1 MSGGGSLR
9 QRIRFAIIGI
19 TSLIV
24 AVNGVATWM
33 TSRALL
39 INGVDREVAT
49 FAKRMESDQGAHL
62 PRRMWTGPA
71 RPESRGTGPILL
83 EVSDATGRTLFH
95 SSALEDPLTL
105 VGCVES
111 PTPTTGTLPDG
122 RIVRGQLVTF
132 ATIAP
137 ERRWPGTDP
146 AKTTVEAPPPAL
158 PLTVRI
164 AFDLTRQVEGLRQNA
179 WVLAGMWLIATVLAW
194 GADLLVRSTVLKP
207 LKRLSAAIDVLGPND
222 LAARLPADSG
232 PAEVRG
238 VVGKLNSLLDR
249 LHQAF
254 TREQGTIANI
264 AHELRTPVAALRTDL
279 EFRLLVATDPAE
291 RQVLTACMSTVRNMQ
306 NQVANLLL
314 LARLEAGREPLAVA
328 ELDLVELVQ
337 ERVECCAT
345 VIGGALRN
353 IGCVLPDSL
362 VLPTSRAHLTL
373 LVDNLLANARAHG
386 LPDQPIQVRLEHDA
400 AGIRLAIANP
410 YRGSLDAESLGKPY
424 YRSDDA
430 RHDGAH
436 SGLGLALCLRLSRL
450 LGGSLDFTTAEQ
462 VFVATV
468 RLPAAPGV

>member
-9 QRIRFAIIGI
+9 RRISFAIIGI

-24 AVNGVATWM
+24 AVNGFATWM

-39 INGVDREVAT
+39 INGVDREVA
-49 FAKRMESDQGAHL
+49 AAVRRMESDQGSRL
-62 PRRMWTGPA
+62 PRRVWTGPA
-71 RPESRGTGPILL
+71 RPESRGTGPLL
-83 EVSDATGRTLFH
+83 IEVSDATGRTLFH
-95 SSALEDPLTL
+95 SSALEEPQTL
-105 VGCVES
+105 VGCIES
-111 PTPTTGTLPDG
+111 PTPTMGTLPDG
-122 RIVRGQLVTF
+122 RIVRGQILTI

-137 ERRWPGTDP
+137 ERRRPVSDP
-146 AKTTVEAPPPAL
+146 AKTTVEPPPPVL

-164 AFDLTRQVEGLRQNA
+164 AFDLTRQANDLRQNA
-179 WVLAGMWLIATVLAW
+179 WVLAGMWLIATALAW

-207 LKRLSAAIDVLGPND
+207 LNRLSAAIDVLGPND

-238 VVGKLNSLLDR
+238 VVGKLNNLLDR

-291 RQVLTACMSTVRNMQ
+291 RNVLTACMGTVLNMQ

-337 ERVECCAT
+337 ERVERCAT
-345 VIGGALRN
+345 PTGEAPRD
-353 IGCVLPDSL
+353 IGCNLPHSL
-362 VLPTSRAHLTL
+362 VLPTSRAHVTL
-373 LVDNLLANARAHG
+373 LVDNLLGNARAHG
-386 LPDQPIQVRLEHDA
+386 LPDQPIQVRLEQDA
-400 AGIRLAIANP
+400 DSIRLAIANP
-410 YRGSLDAESLGKPY
+410 YRGKVDPEALGKPY

-436 SGLGLALCLRLSRL
+436 SGLGLSLCLRLSRL
-450 LGGSLDFTTAEQ
+450 LGGTLEFTTAEQ

-468 RLPAAPGV
+468 RLPAAPAA